1 MQKIILPL
9 LIILTI
15 SPMMGLAQ
23 QTKIN
28 LKKGQQYRVETS
40 TKMTS
45 SSEAMGQTMESNI
58 ESAITNLYEILG
70 TGNKTTDLQSTIT
83 RLVVASTALGQEI
96 KYDSDKKD
104 NDGPLAGMLS
114 NMINKAKN
122 ITIDAK
128 GKISSQDE
136 DNGTG
141 LSGIAVSN
149 PFTTELFIPAL
160 IGKKLKAGESFT
172 DITTNSKD
180 KYNRR
185 DSGTYMINS
194 IDDGV
199 ALISYSGT
207 QVVSNV
213 MEQMGMEMTSTSN
226 NKVVGV
232 IHMDIKTG
240 LVLVNASVT
249 DSNISIE
256 AGGMTIPSTGKTTT
270 TITIKQVQ

>member
-1 MQKIILPL
+1 MQKIILPIG
-9 LIILTI
+9 IILI
-15 SPMMGLAQ
+15 LAPLAGLAQ

-45 SSEAMGQTMESNI
+45 SAEAMGQTMESNI

-70 TGNKTTDLQSTIT
+70 TGDKTTDLRSTIT
-83 RLVVASTALGQEI
+83 KLVVTSAALGQEYN
-96 KYDSDKKD
+96 YDSDKKD
-104 NDGPLAGMLS
+104 NNGPMAEMFS
-114 NMINKAKN
+114 NIINKAKS
-122 ITIDAK
+122 ITINAK
-128 GKISSQDE
+128 GKISGQNE
-136 DNGTG
+136 DNGDG
-141 LSGIAVSN
+141 LSGIATSN

-172 DITTNSKD
+172 DITTNNKD

-207 QVVSNV
+207 QVISSV

-232 IHMDIKTG
+232 IHLDVKTG
-240 LVLVNASVT
+240 LVLVNASVI

-270 TITIKQVQ
+270 TITITPVQ